1 MKIIHVTRGYGKL
14 LPEENPGA
22 IESVILNISKC
33 LVTMGHE
40 VTIID
45 RKFDKSHMQYV
56 DGVKIIRLDTGN
68 INIKGNRIFD
78 LISSELDF
86 INFALKTRKFIK
98 DSDYDVI
105 HVHTTMVG
113 LSLAI
118 LNKDAQKMVYT
129 SHNSA
134 WSLSENESTLEGF
147 LKYLDTC
154 LMKRVGKVMSLGHA
168 MKSMYVSKGIL
179 PEKIF
184 VVHNGVDTNFFSPNN
199 MNGSNLKHLNIVD
212 DKDKKFN
219 VLFVGRI
226 DKIKGINYLIRA
238 MDIIVNKYRYND
250 IQCLIVGPDKIVSID
265 SNEDI
270 NSIIN
275 YINDK
280 NLKENIKFLGELSID
295 DLKKVYNICDVFV
308 LPSIA
313 EVAPLT
319 VLEAMA
325 FGKPVICSKVGAVL
339 EYVIDDFNGLLV
351 EPKDYTQL
359 AEKIKYI
366 HDNPHIKEKMGE
378 NNLILIKG
386 FDWNNV
392 CTDIENIYKI

>member
-1 MKIIHVTRGYGKL
+1 MKILHVTRGNGKL

-33 LVTMGHE
+33 LASMGHE

-45 RKFDKSHMQYV
+45 RKFDKSHIQYV
-56 DGVKIIRLDTGN
+56 DGVKIVRLDTGN

-78 LISSELDF
+78 LISHELDF
-86 INFALKTRKFIK
+86 INFALNTRKFIK
-98 DSDYDVI
+98 ESDYDVI

-134 WSLSENESTLEGF
+134 WSLSSDSTSTLEKF
-147 LKYLDTC
+147 LKYLDIR
-154 LMKRVGKVMSLGHA
+154 LMKRVNKVIALGHT
-168 MKSMYVSKGIL
+168 MKSIYTLKGVP

-184 VVHNGVDTNFFSPNN
+184 VAHNGVDTNFFNPEN
-199 MNGSNLKHLNIVD
+199 SNKDVIHLNID
-212 DKDKKFN
+212 NKKFN
-219 VLFVGRI
+219 ILFVGRI
-226 DKIKGINYLIRA
+226 DKIKGINYLIKA
-238 MDIIVNKYRYND
+238 VDILVNKYGYND
-250 IQCLIVGPDKIVSID
+250 IQCLIVGPDKIISVA

-270 NSIIN
+270 SSIVN

-295 DLKKVYNICDVFV
+295 DLKRVYNTCDVFI

-325 FGKPVICSKVGAVL
+325 FGKPVICSNVGAVS
-339 EYVIDDFNGLLV
+339 EYVIDEFNGLLV
-351 EPKDYTQL
+351 APKDDDKL
-359 AEKIKYI
+359 AEKIKYMY
-366 HDNPHIKEKMGE
+366 DNPNIKDTMGN
-378 NNLILIKG
+378 NNLKLIKG

-392 CTDIENIYKI
+392 CVDIADIYKT